1 MTPSFFDIANYF
13 FLAGAFFAGAFLAG
27 AAFLGAAFLAG
38 AAFLGAAFLAGAA
51 FFGAAFLAGAAFATG
66 FATTLTTGFGAGSS
80 LRAPEIT
87 SFSAFAGRK
96 RTFLLALI

>member
-51 FFGAAFLAGAAFATG
+51 FATG